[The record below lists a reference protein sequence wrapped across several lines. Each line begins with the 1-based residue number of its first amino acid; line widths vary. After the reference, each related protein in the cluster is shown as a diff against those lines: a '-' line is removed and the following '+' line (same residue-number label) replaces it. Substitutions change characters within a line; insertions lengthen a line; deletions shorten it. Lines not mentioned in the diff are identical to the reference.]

1 VAVVTETSYHRVMTT
16 TESTTTDQQSTATPD
31 SHPEH
36 PNATKVR
43 RAHEAFKAGDMDT
56 VRSIFRWDDIRWV
69 LPGSSL
75 VSGVDVGME
84 QVFANFAKCHEL
96 TDGTYMAVG
105 FDYMGSD
112 DHAVALAHLTATRGD
127 KTLEIDE
134 AVIFTVGPDGRFSE
148 AYHLAY
154 DQYAWDEFFS

>member
-1 VAVVTETSYHRVMTT
+1 MAGVTETSYHSSMTT
-16 TESTTTDQQSTATPD
+16 
-31 SHPEH
+31 
-36 PNATKVR
+36 
-43 RAHEAFKAGDMDT
+43 G
-56 VRSIFRWDDIRWV
+56 
-69 LPGSSL
+69 
-75 VSGVDVGME
+75 
-84 QVFANFAKCHEL
+84 KCHEL